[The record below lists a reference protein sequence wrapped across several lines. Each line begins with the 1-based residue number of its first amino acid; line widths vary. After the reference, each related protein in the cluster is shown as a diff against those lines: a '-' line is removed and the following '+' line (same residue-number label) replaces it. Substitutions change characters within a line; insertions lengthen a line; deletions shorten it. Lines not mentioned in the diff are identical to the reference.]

1 MHTMEVALQVVR
13 LGCMEPEVLDA
24 ALLHDTIED
33 TDTTAS
39 ELRHVGFSKR
49 TVDIVEAV
57 TRREGEDYE
66 DFIERVAN
74 SGRDAVLVKLADVS
88 VNLGTLDQL
97 PVGDFAR
104 LMGRYV
110 LALAR
115 LAKAR
120 KETLP

>member
-1 MHTMEVALQVVR
+1 
-13 LGCMEPEVLDA
+13 MEPEVLDA

-115 LAKAR
+115 LAKAQ